1 MEVDFEIDWNNNT
14 NSIIRLNN
22 NENCGIS
29 NFNQNDLTMSKLDF
43 YLANQSVAIGSG
55 SDDISDDVPEDMDGW
70 NRQFSPDIGC
80 FEKH

>member
-1 MEVDFEIDWNNNT
+1 
-14 NSIIRLNN
+14 
-22 NENCGIS
+22 
-29 NFNQNDLTMSKLDF
+29 MSKLDF

-55 SDDISDDVPEDMDGW
+55 SDDIADDVPEDMDGW